1 MAANVIAVD
10 GPAGAG
16 KSTVAK
22 ILAQKLDYLYID
34 TGAMYRVVA
43 LCAIRQGIA
52 FDDEAGLKDICDRI
66 TIRLESSA
74 DSYKVF
80 CNDEDVTLKIRTPEV
95 SAAASPVSAAHS
107 VRIAMVAQQ
116 RLMSEQGNVIMDG
129 RDIGTN
135 VFPDADCKIFLTA
148 SLDERAHRRT
158 LELQA
163 KGFEILQEQVAKD
176 LTERDFRDSNR
187 DFAPLKKA
195 DDAVEIDSTSL
206 AVDEVV
212 SKIIKIIAV

>member
-1 MAANVIAVD
+1 M
-10 GPAGAG
+10 
-16 KSTVAK
+16 
-22 ILAQKLDYLYID
+22 
-34 TGAMYRVVA
+34 
-43 LCAIRQGIA
+43 
-52 FDDEAGLKDICDRI
+52 
-66 TIRLESSA
+66 
-74 DSYKVF
+74 
-80 CNDEDVTLKIRTPEV
+80 KIRTPEV